1 MFKNIAGAVAFLS
14 RIPLKSNAEP
24 KDCVRHFP
32 FVGYISGGLLAVL
45 LLAGRSLPM
54 VAGDLFILYFLF
66 NAFYFDGLIDT
77 TDAFMSQRSREGKL
91 RIMKL
96 GNIGPMALLV
106 GTLYIISK
114 LHIVAAIPLWG
125 VVASSVSSKYAIVVA
140 AAISRPAK
148 NDGLGALIM
157 PIKINSLLWSSVY
170 LVPFLFF
177 PKSLI
182 PLSAAILAG
191 IVVVWISHK
200 MISGITGDVFGAI
213 EEISELFAMAAVLY
227 WCS

>member
-1 MFKNIAGAVAFLS
+1 MLKNIVGAVSFLS

-45 LLAGRSLPM
+45 LSAGRSIPM
-54 VAGDLFILYFLF
+54 VAGDLFILYLLF

-77 TDAFMSQRSREGKL
+77 TDAFMSQRNKEGKL

-114 LHIVAAIPLWG
+114 LYIVAAIPLWG
-125 VVASSVSSKYAIVVA
+125 IVASSVSSKYAIVA
-140 AAISRPAK
+140 AAAVSHPAK

-157 PIKINSLLWSSVY
+157 PVKISSLLWSTVY
-170 LVPFLFF
+170 LLPFLFF
-177 PKSLI
+177 PKALI
-182 PLSAAILAG
+182 PLSAAVLSG
-191 IVVVWISHK
+191 IVVAWISRK

-227 WCS
+227 LCS